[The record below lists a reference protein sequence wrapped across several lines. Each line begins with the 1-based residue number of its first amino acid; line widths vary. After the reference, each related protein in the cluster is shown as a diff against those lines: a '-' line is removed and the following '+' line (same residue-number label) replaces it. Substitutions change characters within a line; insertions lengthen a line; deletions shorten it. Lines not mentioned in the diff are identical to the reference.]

1 MKYKFEIMQIIKMR
15 LIYKENISHTET
27 KDILDFKPYP

>member
-27 KDILDFKPYP
+27 FGYIGF